1 MTDRVWAQRRQ
12 PPDGYFYDGSLLLR
26 RGPTTREQA
35 ELPGPERGAGDLA
48 DEEDGRGGMAAL
60 PNPSHELYH
69 AIRAKL
75 AERVVGHE
83 RALRRLALAGLQHML
98 GVPGQRLVLVGPTGC
113 GKTTMCEALA
123 DALEV
128 PSVHVDVA
136 ELAETNWRGRDL
148 LDWIA
153 TLHDRADGDERRMR
167 RALVVLDEIDKAGVG
182 DHDRASWSYRRGKQ
196 ESLLSLLGGG
206 TVSYGDARDQRSRSW
221 SAREALVVGAGVFDG
236 LPLGEVSPGEL
247 IAWGLMPEL
256 ASRLGS
262 VLRLEPPG
270 LEDVREILWRELR
283 PLAVS
288 CEALDLE
295 LTVTEEALDTV
306 AVRALDET
314 AGLDLRSAGRV
325 LRSAAEE
332 GLVKILEEADG
343 ADPARYEL
351 TPADPRLPPSG
362 PQERTIGFT

>member
-1 MTDRVWAQRRQ
+1 VDDRVWAQRRQ
-12 PPDGYFYDGSLLLR
+12 PPDGYFYSGSLLLR

-35 ELPGPERGAGDLA
+35 ELPEPEHGAGELA
-48 DEEDGRGGMAAL
+48 DEEGYREGMAAL
-60 PNPSHELYH
+60 PNASHQLYH
-69 AIRAKL
+69 AIL
-75 AERVVGHE
+75 ARLAGRVVGHG

-136 ELAETNWRGRDL
+136 ELAETNWRGRDMS
-148 LDWIA
+148 DWIA
-153 TLHDRADGDERRMR
+153 ALHHRADGDERRMR
-167 RALVVLDEIDKAGVG
+167 RAVVVLDELDKAGVG

-206 TVSYGDARDQRSRSW
+206 TVSYGDARDERSRSW

-236 LPLGEVSPGEL
+236 LPPGPLGPAELVS
-247 IAWGLMPEL
+247 WGLMPEL
-256 ASRLGS
+256 ASRMGTF
-262 VLRLEPPG
+262 LRLEPPG
-270 LEDVREILWRELR
+270 PVEVREILWRSLQ
-283 PLAVS
+283 PVAGAYAAVGGQLS
-288 CEALDLE
+288 LSEA
-295 LTVTEEALDTV
+295 
-306 AVRALDET
+306 ALDEVT
-314 AGLDLRSAGRV
+314 ALASDEASGLDLRSAGRV

-343 ADPARYEL
+343 TDPARYEL
-351 TPADPRLPPSG
+351 TPADLRLPPHG
-362 PQERTIGFT
+362 PRGRTIGFT